1 MYRIRNHKMD
11 LNVTNFPSSLLD
23 KNPQLKLDPAYST
36 FVEDIKSGK
45 SIDDIALKLKS
56 EHTNEH
62 TEVTFEPAQVSG
74 LKPIYGLNGV

>member
-1 MYRIRNHKMD
+1 
-11 LNVTNFPSSLLD
+11 
-23 KNPQLKLDPAYST
+23 
-36 FVEDIKSGK
+36 GK